1 LDIDDSQ
8 VGDAYSV
15 IILNQYTM
23 DTTTQPTDQQTQINA
38 WKEEVREVK
47 EEVAQMR
54 GRLEQIARSAAP
66 ADVMSRVEHFENR
79 ILRQREVADEMFH
92 DIKQCAK
99 CLSDAPSF
107 VRHDDR
113 PVDDYNTMQDRME
126 TFQKLYTEL
135 KSDFNQFMS
144 AHG

>member
-1 LDIDDSQ
+1 
-8 VGDAYSV
+8 
-15 IILNQYTM
+15 M
-23 DTTTQPTDQQTQINA
+23 DTSTQPTDLHEQINS

-47 EEVAQMR
+47 EEVALMR
-54 GRLEQIARSAAP
+54 ERLEQIALSKAP
-66 ADVMSRVEHFENR
+66 RDVMTRVEHFENR

-99 CLSDAPSF
+99 KLSDAPSF
-107 VRHDDR
+107 VNHDDR
-113 PVDDYNTMQDRME
+113 PVEDYTSMNGRME

-135 KSDFNQFMS
+135 KSEFNQFMS